1 MASCIGAIVEENMKN
16 KKIFKMAFLAMMSAV
31 LVIMMFTPLGYIP
44 LGVLRITTMHIP
56 VLITAM
62 VLGKKEGM
70 MMGALFGISSVIINT
85 LQPTLTSFVFSPFIS
100 VGAVNG
106 NGYSLIIAVLPRI
119 LLGWSSG
126 VIYERLASYINDTG
140 RIILSACVG
149 TLTNTLLV
157 LGGIY
162 LFFGPAYAAVRSIE
176 YSALF
181 TVLLTTI
188 LTNGILEILL
198 AAVICL
204 AVVKA
209 LQTRKLKS

>member
-1 MASCIGAIVEENMKN
+1 MKN

-126 VIYERLASYINDTG
+126 VVYERLASYINDTG

-204 AVVKA
+204 AAAKA

>member
-1 MASCIGAIVEENMKN
+1 MKN

-126 VIYERLASYINDTG
+126 VIYERFASYINDTG

-162 LFFGPAYAAVRSIE
+162 LFFGPAYAAVRGIE

-204 AVVKA
+204 AAVKA

>member
-1 MASCIGAIVEENMKN
+1 MKN
-16 KKIFKMAFLAMMSAV
+16 KKIFRMAFLAMMSAV

-85 LQPTLTSFVFSPFIS
+85 LQPTLTSFVFSPFIT
-100 VGAVNG
+100 VGTVNG
-106 NGYSLIIAVLPRI
+106 NGYSLIIAILPRI

-126 VIYERLASYINDTG
+126 VIYERLASYKNDTS
-140 RIILSACVG
+140 RIILSAFAG

-162 LFFGPAYAAVRSIE
+162 LFFGPAYAAVRGIE
-176 YSALF
+176 YSALL
-181 TVLLTTI
+181 TVLVTTI

-204 AVVKA
+204 AAVKA
-209 LQTRKLKS
+209 LQTRKLKL